1 MGYKRRIAI
10 LGAATFFAAGFPAQ
24 AYAGSP
30 EFARTQEE
38 WERLRD
44 DRLEYDEIA
53 DLVHEYN
60 NTVLQNQIS
69 YRDELDKDNDDI
81 AQDYYDRATE
91 IYDNIEYP
99 DSDSSNYGSQM
110 AAALNSKLQAD
121 QLMEQGDKSTDDS
134 ETLKLTYD
142 QTEASLVKQAQQQMI
157 SYWNQYYT
165 LDSLRTKKEQAET
178 ALESE
183 ETRMAAGMSTQAKLL
198 SAREAVTSADASILS
213 AESSLAKTKENLCL
227 MLGWTYGAQVEIGQ
241 LPEPDPETIDAIDL
255 TADIQTALENNYSY
269 KKTEK
274 QLNNARTA
282 SVRETMTQTLK
293 NQKEAISNSVQDKYS
308 SLILAR
314 SSYEQALQA
323 YEIQKNSYES
333 AGRKLQAGTITQN
346 AYQDQEISYLDAEVT
361 VRTRK
366 LALLEAMEAYQ
377 WDVAGLASAS

>member
-1 MGYKRRIAI
+1 MIKRKQIA
-10 LGAATFFAAGFPAQ
+10 LWVLAASLAAVPMEAF
-24 AYAGSP
+24 AGSP

-38 WERLRD
+38 WARLRD

-53 DLVHEYN
+53 DLIHEYN
-60 NTVLQNQIS
+60 NTVIQNQIA

-81 AQDYYDRATE
+81 AQEYYDRADE
-91 IYDNIEYP
+91 IYSNIEYP
-99 DSDSSNYGSQM
+99 DSDDSSYGSRM
-110 AAALNSKLQAD
+110 AAALSNELQAE
-121 QLMEQGDKSTDDS
+121 QLMEQGDESTDDS
-134 ETLKLTYD
+134 ETLKLGYD

-165 LDSLRTKKEQAET
+165 LDSLRARKTQAESS
-178 ALESE
+178 LKSE

-198 SAREAVTSADASILS
+198 SAQESVTSADASILS

-241 LPEPDPETIDAIDL
+241 LPEPDLAAIDTIDL
-255 TADIQTALENNYSY
+255 TADIQTALDNNYTY
-269 KKTEK
+269 KKTAR
-274 QLNNARTA
+274 QLNNARTS
-282 SVRETMTQTLK
+282 SVREKLTQTQK
-293 NQKEAISNSVQDKYS
+293 NQKEAISNSVQNSYS

-346 AYQDQEISYLDAEVT
+346 AYQDQEISYQNAEVT
-361 VRTRK
+361 VRTKK
-366 LALLEAMEAYQ
+366 LALLEAMAAYQ